1 MKLIFK
7 EPALKTLRLQR
18 DFLDSKNTIGSGNR
32 YVLKF
37 KNSIK
42 SFAQP
47 NTQYAK
53 CNNTVLLKFGYSCV
67 TIGKWIVAFKIEDD
81 NFIVYEIILGTLL
94 Q

>member
-37 KNSIK
+37 VDSIK

-53 CNNTVLLKFGYSCV
+53 CNNIVLLKFGYSCV
-67 TIGKWIVAFKIEDD
+67 TIVSMALNYD
-81 NFIVYEIILGTLL
+81 FIQIIIGNCIDV
-94 Q
+94 